1 MLDALRKRLMEPS
14 SVALFISEFTAEWSR
29 LQAEAEAGAGRAQQ
43 ECELAQIERRLVGL
57 IDAIADGLL
66 VVASRRSSIS
76 SRPARPS

>member
-14 SVALFISEFTAEWSR
+14 LVVLFISEFTAEWSR
-29 LQAEAEAGAGRAQQ
+29 LQAEAGAGRAQQ
-43 ECELAQIERRLVGL
+43 ECEFAQIERRLIGL